1 MLCSAVSSAL
11 GSLCNKEAAKKMGPV
26 TLCGWQLILGAVLLI
41 GVGFFIWRENFDF
54 GSTCHRLAAAFVFSV
69 LIGSSLFPMDCF
81 VKI

>member
-41 GVGFFIWRENFDF
+41 GVGFYLEGEFRFWKYLPPA
-54 GSTCHRLAAAFVFSV
+54 GC
-69 LIGSSLFPMDCF
+69 CF
-81 VKI
+81 CI